1 MPSRFV
7 AARAALFLILGLAVI
22 TACPAL
28 EGRVACA
35 QAIIEGALGASRAA
49 ASAPRAVTPRSR
61 ASRRAPAPAPARRA
75 SRPGVAPP
83 FFTGRPAIQKFR
95 ANAEGELKLA
105 QAAIDRMLA
114 VKGPRTM
121 LNTVLVYNEATTHGE
136 NVAYQSH
143 LLEAVHPDSS
153 FRADCEKISQT
164 SNKFLDDLS
173 LNRRVYDALVSVDV
187 SKEDAATQ
195 YFMMRTLR
203 DFRRAGVDKDEP
215 TRKEIARIYE
225 DLVKTGQDF
234 DRNIRTDSRKIQV
247 SAEDLEGLPE
257 DFVKGHPAGTDGKVT
272 LSIETPD
279 YVPVIRYAKRTGVRE
294 KLMHESLNRG
304 YPSNMAVLDSLLA
317 KRYHVARILGYDTW
331 ADYITE
337 DKMIGTAKNASD
349 FITRLNDTTMRRAQQ
364 EYAVYLKRKQED
376 DPSATQVNK
385 WEVSYYGRL
394 IRKRDFDYDPQEV
407 RPYFPFESVKQGL
420 LDVTSKMYGI
430 TYKKL
435 ANAPVWDASVEAYE
449 VFEGPKLIGRFY
461 FDLHPR
467 PGKYNHAAKFTVRQ
481 GTKGI
486 QLPEHALVCNFSGG
500 KAGDPGLME
509 HSEVQTFFHEF
520 GHLLHAIFGGQGQWE
535 SIAGTATERDFVE
548 APSQMFEEWVWD
560 PKVLQTFAKHY
571 QTGQPIPTEMVQK
584 MRRADA
590 FGRALQVATQAF
602 YSAVS
607 LNLYNKPPIQVS
619 SDAVVAEMEPKFTP
633 VPPMPDSHMQ
643 TSFGHLDGYSA
654 YYYTYMWSLVISKD
668 MFSKFDKS
676 NLLDPAIATRY
687 RDVVLAPGGTRP
699 AKDMVHDFLG
709 RDYDFQ
715 QFDAWLAGR
724 N

>member
-1 MPSRFV
+1 MFSSVRPVPLLLALCFV
-7 AARAALFLILGLAVI
+7 VGTLDRGVASAQAVMEGGLV
-22 TACPAL
+22 TS
-28 EGRVACA
+28 RVA
-35 QAIIEGALGASRAA
+35 R
-49 ASAPRAVTPRSR
+49 SAPRAAAP
-61 ASRRAPAPAPARRA
+61 SRRPSRRTPAAAPRKPYLPK
-75 SRPGVAPP
+75 PGVAPP
-83 FFTGRPAIQKFR
+83 FFSGRPPIKTYR
-95 ANAEGELKLA
+95 SNAEGELKLA

-121 LNTVLVYNEATTHGE
+121 QNTVLVYNEAMTHGE

-143 LLEAVHPDSS
+143 LLEAVHPDSA

-173 LNRRVYDALVSVDV
+173 LNRGVFDALKSVDV
-187 SKEDAATQ
+187 SNADSATQ

-215 TRKEIARIYE
+215 TRKEIAGIYE

-234 DRNIRTDSRKIQV
+234 DRNIRTDSRKI
-247 SAEDLEGLPE
+247 EIMPDDLAGLPD
-257 DFVKGHPAGTDGKVT
+257 DFVKGHPLGSDGKVT

-279 YVPVIRYAKRTGVRE
+279 YGPVIRYAQKTGVRE
-294 KLMHESLNRG
+294 KLMHESMNRG
-304 YPSNMAVLDSLLA
+304 YPANMAVLDSLLS
-317 KRYHVARILGYDTW
+317 KRFRVARILGYDTW

-337 DKMIGTAKNASD
+337 DKMIGTAKAASE
-349 FITRLNDTTMRRAQQ
+349 FIARLNDTTMRRAQQ

-376 DPSATQVNK
+376 DPSSTQVNR
-385 WEVSYYGRL
+385 WEISYYGRL
-394 IRKRDFDYDPQEV
+394 IRKRDFDFDPQEV
-407 RPYFPFESVKQGL
+407 RPYFAFESVKQGL

-430 TYKKL
+430 TYKKI
-435 ANAPVWDASVEAYE
+435 ANAPVWDPSVDAYE
-449 VFEGPKLIGRFY
+449 VYDGVKLIGRFY

-481 GTKGI
+481 GSKGL

-500 KAGDPGLME
+500 KPGDPGLME
-509 HSEVQTFFHEF
+509 HTEVQTFFHEF

-535 SIAGTATERDFVE
+535 PIAGTATERDFVE

-560 PKVLQTFAKHY
+560 PNVLRTFAKHY
-571 QTGQPIPTEMVQK
+571 QTGEPIPAEMVQK

-619 SDAVVAEMEPKFTP
+619 SDAVVAELEPKYTP

-668 MFSKFDKS
+668 MFSQFDKS
-676 NLLDPAIATRY
+676 DLLNPAIAGRY
-687 RDVVLAPGGTRP
+687 RNVVLSPGGTRP
-699 AKDMVHDFLG
+699 AKDLVHDFLG